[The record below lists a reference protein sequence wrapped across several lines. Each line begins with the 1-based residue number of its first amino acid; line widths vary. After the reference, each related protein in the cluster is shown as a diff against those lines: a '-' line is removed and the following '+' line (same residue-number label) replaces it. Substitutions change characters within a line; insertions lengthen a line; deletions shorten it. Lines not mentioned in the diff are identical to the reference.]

1 MKDSGSREMK
11 QAPMIKEYPYNNQ
24 GLKEL
29 EEGESREES
38 KIISRYPTVYVVNDK
53 KKKKIYSVYVGETN
67 NIAKRTAQHLHDDPK
82 SREDWR
88 ELLESK
94 TAKMYVIG
102 HQHFNKSMTLDIE
115 NQLMLYLS
123 SVENVKALYN
133 RRSNDQDEYYPVNEV
148 QDIFTQIWTQLHQK
162 NSELFPAMDV
172 LKDLAIFKASPFHKL
187 THEQLE
193 AKNLIMER
201 VNSSLDNDEEGQLIM
216 VTGEAGAGKTVLLS
230 NLFYDLVGYKK
241 YGHPLNVHI
250 MVNHDEQVKVYREI
264 SKKLGIDVNL
274 VGKPTSF
281 INKGEKAD
289 VILVDEAHLLWTQGK
304 QSYQGT
310 NQLEDLRKL
319 GKVVVIIFDQ
329 HQVLRSQQI
338 VEAAQLQRM
347 VGEALK
353 SDNLIELKNQ
363 LRIDANESTIQ
374 WVRDLVDHQKVGKL
388 QPDSKYEIKV
398 FDSPKDLE
406 NAIQIK
412 NRSDLDSHYANGI
425 SRLVATFDW
434 TFSTGSKPSDGSLTW
449 DVKIGDWRMPWNNQ
463 LKTKQKRSVS
473 YRNLSWAER
482 SETINEVGST
492 YTIQGFDL
500 NYAGV
505 IIGPSVKYRDG
516 MIVFDPKAH
525 ANKDANQKR
534 TLQSGEKRSF
544 AEKLIRNE
552 LNVLLTRG
560 VHGLYIYAVDP
571 ELREAL
577 KKAMPHSGRFLFI
590 ADDV

>member
-1 MKDSGSREMK
+1 MK

-434 TFSTGSKPSDGSLTW
+434 TFSTGSKPSDGRLTW

-577 KKAMPHSGRFLFI
+577 KKAMPH
-590 ADDV
+590 

>member
-1 MKDSGSREMK
+1 MKDNGSKEMK
-11 QAPMIKEYPYNNQ
+11 LAPMIKEYPYNNQ

-88 ELLESK
+88 ELSESK

-201 VNSSLDNDEEGQLIM
+201 VNYSLDNDEEGQLIM

-250 MVNHDEQVKVYREI
+250 MVNHDEQVKVYKEI

-338 VEAAQLQRM
+338 VESAQLQKM

-363 LRIDANESTIQ
+363 LRIDASESTIQ
-374 WVRDLVDHQKVGKL
+374 WVRALVDHQKVEKL

-406 NAIQIK
+406 DAIQLK

-434 TFSTGSKPSDGSLTW
+434 TFSTGSKPSDGSPTW

-571 ELREAL
+571 EFREAL
-577 KKAMPHSGRFLFI
+577 KKAMPH
-590 ADDV
+590 

>member
-1 MKDSGSREMK
+1 MKL
-11 QAPMIKEYPYNNQ
+11 APMIKEYPYNNQ

-88 ELLESK
+88 ELSESK

-264 SKKLGIDVNL
+264 SKKLGINVNL

-374 WVRDLVDHQKVGKL
+374 WVRDLVDRQKVGKL

-434 TFSTGSKPSDGSLTW
+434 TFSTGSKPSDGSPTW

-505 IIGPSVKYRDG
+505 IIGPSVKYRNG

-577 KKAMPHSGRFLFI
+577 KKAMPH
-590 ADDV
+590 

>member
-1 MKDSGSREMK
+1 MKL
-11 QAPMIKEYPYNNQ
+11 APMIKEYPYNNQ

-82 SREDWR
+82 SRQDWR
-88 ELLESK
+88 ELSESK

-148 QDIFTQIWTQLHQK
+148 RDIFTQIWTQLHQK

-250 MVNHDEQVKVYREI
+250 MVNHNEQVKVYREI
-264 SKKLGIDVNL
+264 SKKLGINVNL

-353 SDNLIELKNQ
+353 SDNLIELKHQ

-577 KKAMPHSGRFLFI
+577 KKAMPH
-590 ADDV
+590 

>member
-1 MKDSGSREMK
+1 MNLHKIFYT
-11 QAPMIKEYPYNNQ
+11 P
-24 GLKEL
+24 
-29 EEGESREES
+29 

-53 KKKKIYSVYVGETN
+53 KKKKIYSVYVGKTN

-88 ELLESK
+88 ELSESK

-162 NSELFPAMDV
+162 NSELFPTMDV

-363 LRIDANESTIQ
+363 LRIDANKSTIQ

-388 QPDSKYEIKV
+388 QPDNKYEIKV

-449 DVKIGDWRMPWNNQ
+449 DVKIGYWRMPWNNQ

-577 KKAMPHSGRFLFI
+577 KKAMPH
-590 ADDV
+590 

>member
-1 MKDSGSREMK
+1 MK
-11 QAPMIKEYPYNNQ
+11 QAPTIKEYPYNNQ

-250 MVNHDEQVKVYREI
+250 MVNHDEQVKVYKEI

-281 INKGEKAD
+281 INKGERAD

-505 IIGPSVKYRDG
+505 IIGPSVKYRNG

-577 KKAMPHSGRFLFI
+577 KKAMPH
-590 ADDV
+590 

>member
-1 MKDSGSREMK
+1 MKL
-11 QAPMIKEYPYNNQ
+11 APMIKEYPYNNQ

-534 TLQSGEKRSF
+534 TLQSGKKRSF

-577 KKAMPHSGRFLFI
+577 KKAMPH
-590 ADDV
+590 

>member
-1 MKDSGSREMK
+1 MKL
-11 QAPMIKEYPYNNQ
+11 APMIKEYPYNNQ

-88 ELLESK
+88 ELSESK

-162 NSELFPAMDV
+162 NSELFPTMDV

-353 SDNLIELKNQ
+353 SDSLIELKNQ
-363 LRIDANESTIQ
+363 LRIDANKSTIQ

-388 QPDSKYEIKV
+388 QPDNKYEIKV

-505 IIGPSVKYRDG
+505 IIGPSVRYRDG

-577 KKAMPHSGRFLFI
+577 KKAMPH
-590 ADDV
+590 

>member
-1 MKDSGSREMK
+1 MK

-148 QDIFTQIWTQLHQK
+148 QDIFTQICTQLHQK

-577 KKAMPHSGRFLFI
+577 KKAMPH
-590 ADDV
+590 

>member
-1 MKDSGSREMK
+1 MKLD
-11 QAPMIKEYPYNNQ
+11 PMIKEYPYNNQ

-88 ELLESK
+88 ELSESK

-133 RRSNDQDEYYPVNEV
+133 RRLNDQDEYYPVNEV

-187 THEQLE
+187 THEQLG

-434 TFSTGSKPSDGSLTW
+434 TFSTESKPSDGSLTW

-500 NYAGV
+500 NYVGV

-577 KKAMPHSGRFLFI
+577 KKAMPH
-590 ADDV
+590 

>member
-1 MKDSGSREMK
+1 MKDNGSKEMK
-11 QAPMIKEYPYNNQ
+11 LDPMIKEYPYNNQ

-88 ELLESK
+88 ELSESK

-338 VEAAQLQRM
+338 VEAAQLQKM

-388 QPDSKYEIKV
+388 QSDSKYEIKV

-425 SRLVATFDW
+425 SRLIATFDW
-434 TFSTGSKPSDGSLTW
+434 TFSTGSKPADGSPTW

-577 KKAMPHSGRFLFI
+577 KKAMPH
-590 ADDV
+590 

>member
-1 MKDSGSREMK
+1 MKLD
-11 QAPMIKEYPYNNQ
+11 PMIKEYPYNNQ

-67 NIAKRTAQHLHDDPK
+67 NITKRTAQHLHDDPK

-216 VTGEAGAGKTVLLS
+216 VTGEAGVGKTVLLS

-534 TLQSGEKRSF
+534 TLQSGKKRSF

-577 KKAMPHSGRFLFI
+577 KKAMPH
-590 ADDV
+590 

>member
-1 MKDSGSREMK
+1 MKDNGSKEMK
-11 QAPMIKEYPYNNQ
+11 LAPMIKEYPYNNQ

-88 ELLESK
+88 ELSESK

-201 VNSSLDNDEEGQLIM
+201 VNYSLDNDEEGQFIM

-250 MVNHDEQVKVYREI
+250 MVNHDEQVKVYKEI

-281 INKGEKAD
+281 INKGERAD

-304 QSYQGT
+304 QSYRGT

-338 VEAAQLQRM
+338 VEAAQLQKM

-363 LRIDANESTIQ
+363 LRIDASESTIQ
-374 WVRDLVDHQKVGKL
+374 WVRALVDHQKVEKL

-406 NAIQIK
+406 DAIQLK

-434 TFSTGSKPSDGSLTW
+434 TFSTGSKPSDGSPTW

-571 ELREAL
+571 EFREAL
-577 KKAMPHSGRFLFI
+577 KKAMPH
-590 ADDV
+590 

>member
-1 MKDSGSREMK
+1 MK
-11 QAPMIKEYPYNNQ
+11 QAPTIKEYPYNNQ

-88 ELLESK
+88 ELSESK

-102 HQHFNKSMTLDIE
+102 HRHFNKSMTLDIE

-250 MVNHDEQVKVYREI
+250 MVNHDEQVKVYKEI

-281 INKGEKAD
+281 INKGERAD

-434 TFSTGSKPSDGSLTW
+434 TFSTGSKPSDGSPTW

-505 IIGPSVKYRDG
+505 IIGPSVKYRNG

-577 KKAMPHSGRFLFI
+577 KKAMPH
-590 ADDV
+590 

>member
-1 MKDSGSREMK
+1 MKL
-11 QAPMIKEYPYNNQ
+11 APMIKEYPYNNQ

-88 ELLESK
+88 ELSESK

-115 NQLMLYLS
+115 NHLMLYLS

-250 MVNHDEQVKVYREI
+250 MVNHNEQVKVYREI
-264 SKKLGIDVNL
+264 SKKLGINVNL

-577 KKAMPHSGRFLFI
+577 KKAMPH
-590 ADDV
+590 

>member
-1 MKDSGSREMK
+1 MK

-434 TFSTGSKPSDGSLTW
+434 TFSTRSKPSDGSLTW

-577 KKAMPHSGRFLFI
+577 KNAMPH
-590 ADDV
+590 

>member
-1 MKDSGSREMK
+1 MKLD
-11 QAPMIKEYPYNNQ
+11 PMIKEYPYNNQ

-88 ELLESK
+88 ELSESK

-250 MVNHDEQVKVYREI
+250 MVNHNEQVKVYREI

-577 KKAMPHSGRFLFI
+577 KKAMQH
-590 ADDV
+590 

>member
-1 MKDSGSREMK
+1 MK

-53 KKKKIYSVYVGETN
+53 KKKKIHSVYVGETN

-577 KKAMPHSGRFLFI
+577 KKAMPH
-590 ADDV
+590 

>member
-1 MKDSGSREMK
+1 MKL
-11 QAPMIKEYPYNNQ
+11 APMIKEYPYNNQ

-88 ELLESK
+88 ELSESK

-363 LRIDANESTIQ
+363 LRIEANESTIQ

-571 ELREAL
+571 ELREVL
-577 KKAMPHSGRFLFI
+577 KKAMPH
-590 ADDV
+590 

>member
-1 MKDSGSREMK
+1 MK

-193 AKNLIMER
+193 AKNPIMER

-577 KKAMPHSGRFLFI
+577 KKAMPH
-590 ADDV
+590 

>member
-1 MKDSGSREMK
+1 MKL
-11 QAPMIKEYPYNNQ
+11 ALMIKEYPYNNQ

-88 ELLESK
+88 ELSESK

-123 SVENVKALYN
+123 SVENVKVLYN

-264 SKKLGIDVNL
+264 SKKLGIGVNL

-577 KKAMPHSGRFLFI
+577 KKAMPH
-590 ADDV
+590 

>member
-1 MKDSGSREMK
+1 MKDNGSKEMK
-11 QAPMIKEYPYNNQ
+11 LAPMIKEYPYNNQ

-29 EEGESREES
+29 EEGESREER

-88 ELLESK
+88 ELSESK

-230 NLFYDLVGYKK
+230 NLFYNLVGYKK

-250 MVNHDEQVKVYREI
+250 MVNHDEQVKVYKEI
-264 SKKLGIDVNL
+264 SKKLGIDVKL

-304 QSYQGT
+304 QSYRGT

-338 VEAAQLQRM
+338 VEAAQLQKM

-363 LRIDANESTIQ
+363 LRIDASESTIQ
-374 WVRDLVDHQKVGKL
+374 WVRALVDHQKVEKL

-406 NAIQIK
+406 DAIQLK

-434 TFSTGSKPSDGSLTW
+434 TFSTGSKPSDGSPTW

-577 KKAMPHSGRFLFI
+577 KKAMPH
-590 ADDV
+590 

>member
-1 MKDSGSREMK
+1 MKDNGSREMK
-11 QAPMIKEYPYNNQ
+11 QAPTIKEYPYNNQ

-88 ELLESK
+88 ELSESK

-102 HQHFNKSMTLDIE
+102 HRHFNKSMTLDIE

-250 MVNHDEQVKVYREI
+250 MVNHDEQVKVYKEI

-281 INKGEKAD
+281 INKGERAD

-434 TFSTGSKPSDGSLTW
+434 TFSTGSKPSDGSPTW

-505 IIGPSVKYRDG
+505 IIGPSVKYRNG

-577 KKAMPHSGRFLFI
+577 KKAMPH
-590 ADDV
+590 

>member
-1 MKDSGSREMK
+1 MKLD
-11 QAPMIKEYPYNNQ
+11 PMIKEYPYNNQ

-88 ELLESK
+88 ELSESK

-187 THEQLE
+187 THEQLGT
-193 AKNLIMER
+193 KNLIMER

-434 TFSTGSKPSDGSLTW
+434 TFSTESKPSDGSLTW

-500 NYAGV
+500 NYVGV

-577 KKAMPHSGRFLFI
+577 KKAMPH
-590 ADDV
+590 

>member
-1 MKDSGSREMK
+1 MK

-319 GKVVVIIFDQ
+319 GKVVVIVFDQ

-577 KKAMPHSGRFLFI
+577 KKAMPH
-590 ADDV
+590 

>member
-1 MKDSGSREMK
+1 MKDNGSKEMK
-11 QAPMIKEYPYNNQ
+11 LDPMIKEYPYNNQ

-88 ELLESK
+88 ELSESK

-338 VEAAQLQRM
+338 VEAAQLQKM

-374 WVRDLVDHQKVGKL
+374 WVRNLVDHQKVGKL
-388 QPDSKYEIKV
+388 QSDSKYEIKV

-425 SRLVATFDW
+425 SRLIATFDW
-434 TFSTGSKPSDGSLTW
+434 TFSTGSKPADGSPTW

-577 KKAMPHSGRFLFI
+577 KKAMPH
-590 ADDV
+590 

>member
-1 MKDSGSREMK
+1 MKL
-11 QAPMIKEYPYNNQ
+11 APMIKEYPYNNQ

-88 ELLESK
+88 KLSESK
-94 TAKMYVIG
+94 TAKMYVVG

-162 NSELFPAMDV
+162 NSELFPAMEV

-250 MVNHDEQVKVYREI
+250 MVNHNEQVKVYREI
-264 SKKLGIDVNL
+264 SKKLGINVNL

-577 KKAMPHSGRFLFI
+577 KKAMPH
-590 ADDV
+590 

>member
-1 MKDSGSREMK
+1 MKLD
-11 QAPMIKEYPYNNQ
+11 PMIKEYPYNNQ

-88 ELLESK
+88 ELSESK

-193 AKNLIMER
+193 AKSLIMER

-338 VEAAQLQRM
+338 VEAAQLQKM

-388 QPDSKYEIKV
+388 QSDSKYEIKV

-425 SRLVATFDW
+425 SRLIATFDW
-434 TFSTGSKPSDGSLTW
+434 TFSTGSKPADGSPTW

-577 KKAMPHSGRFLFI
+577 KKAMPH
-590 ADDV
+590 

>member
-1 MKDSGSREMK
+1 MKL
-11 QAPMIKEYPYNNQ
+11 APMIKEYPYNNQ

-88 ELLESK
+88 ELSESK

-133 RRSNDQDEYYPVNEV
+133 RRSNDQDKYYPVNEV

-162 NSELFPAMDV
+162 NSELFPAMGV

-250 MVNHDEQVKVYREI
+250 MVNHDEQVKVYKEI

-281 INKGEKAD
+281 INKGERAD

-505 IIGPSVKYRDG
+505 IIGPSVKYRNG

-577 KKAMPHSGRFLFI
+577 KKAMPH
-590 ADDV
+590 

>member
-1 MKDSGSREMK
+1 
-11 QAPMIKEYPYNNQ
+11 
-24 GLKEL
+24 
-29 EEGESREES
+29 
-38 KIISRYPTVYVVNDK
+38 
-53 KKKKIYSVYVGETN
+53 
-67 NIAKRTAQHLHDDPK
+67 
-82 SREDWR
+82 
-88 ELLESK
+88 
-94 TAKMYVIG
+94 MYVIG
-102 HQHFNKSMTLDIE
+102 HRHFNKSMTLDIE

-250 MVNHDEQVKVYREI
+250 MVNHDEQVKVYKEI

-281 INKGEKAD
+281 INKGERAD

-434 TFSTGSKPSDGSLTW
+434 TFSTGSKPSDGSPTW

-505 IIGPSVKYRDG
+505 IIGPSVKYRNG

-577 KKAMPHSGRFLFI
+577 KKAMPH
-590 ADDV
+590 

>member
-1 MKDSGSREMK
+1 MKL
-11 QAPMIKEYPYNNQ
+11 APMIKEYPYNNQ

-67 NIAKRTAQHLHDDPK
+67 NITKRTAQHLHDDPK

-88 ELLESK
+88 ELSESK
-94 TAKMYVIG
+94 TAKMYVVG

-250 MVNHDEQVKVYREI
+250 MVNHDEQVKVYKEI

-304 QSYQGT
+304 QSYRGT

-319 GKVVVIIFDQ
+319 GKVVVIIYDQ

-374 WVRDLVDHQKVGKL
+374 WVCDLVDYQKVGKL

-577 KKAMPHSGRFLFI
+577 KKAMPH
-590 ADDV
+590 

>member
-577 KKAMPHSGRFLFI
+577 KKAMPH
-590 ADDV
+590 

>member
-1 MKDSGSREMK
+1 MKDNGSIEMK
-11 QAPMIKEYPYNNQ
+11 LAPMIKEYPYNNQ

-88 ELLESK
+88 ELSESK

-133 RRSNDQDEYYPVNEV
+133 RRSNDQDKYYPVNEV

-250 MVNHDEQVKVYREI
+250 MVNHDEQVKVYRKI

-434 TFSTGSKPSDGSLTW
+434 TFSTRSKPSDGSLTW

-577 KKAMPHSGRFLFI
+577 KKAMPH
-590 ADDV
+590 

>member
-1 MKDSGSREMK
+1 MK

-82 SREDWR
+82 SWEDWR

-577 KKAMPHSGRFLFI
+577 KKAMPH
-590 ADDV
+590 

>member
-1 MKDSGSREMK
+1 MKL
-11 QAPMIKEYPYNNQ
+11 APMIKEYPYNNQ

-88 ELLESK
+88 ELSESK

-201 VNSSLDNDEEGQLIM
+201 VNYSLDNDEEGQLIM

-250 MVNHDEQVKVYREI
+250 MVNHDEQVKVYKEI
-264 SKKLGIDVNL
+264 SKKLGINVNL

-338 VEAAQLQRM
+338 VESAQLQKM

-363 LRIDANESTIQ
+363 LRIDASESTIQ
-374 WVRDLVDHQKVGKL
+374 WVRALVDHQKVEKL

-406 NAIQIK
+406 DAIQLK

-434 TFSTGSKPSDGSLTW
+434 TFSTGSKPSDGSPTW

-571 ELREAL
+571 EFREAL
-577 KKAMPHSGRFLFI
+577 KKAMPH
-590 ADDV
+590 

>member
-1 MKDSGSREMK
+1 MKLD
-11 QAPMIKEYPYNNQ
+11 PMIKEYPYNNQ

-88 ELLESK
+88 ELSESK

-162 NSELFPAMDV
+162 NSELFPAMEV

-338 VEAAQLQRM
+338 VEAAQLQKM

-388 QPDSKYEIKV
+388 QSDSKYEIKV

-425 SRLVATFDW
+425 SRLIATFDW
-434 TFSTGSKPSDGSLTW
+434 TFSTGSKPADGSPTW

-577 KKAMPHSGRFLFI
+577 KKAMPH
-590 ADDV
+590 

>member
-1 MKDSGSREMK
+1 MKLD
-11 QAPMIKEYPYNNQ
+11 PMIKEYPYNNQ

-88 ELLESK
+88 ELSESK

-187 THEQLE
+187 THEQLG

-434 TFSTGSKPSDGSLTW
+434 TFSTESKPSDGSLTW

-500 NYAGV
+500 NYVGV

-577 KKAMPHSGRFLFI
+577 KKAMPH
-590 ADDV
+590 

>member
-1 MKDSGSREMK
+1 MK

-374 WVRDLVDHQKVGKL
+374 WVRNLVDHQKVGKL
-388 QPDSKYEIKV
+388 QSDSKYEIKV

-425 SRLVATFDW
+425 SRLIATFDW
-434 TFSTGSKPSDGSLTW
+434 TFSTGSKPADGSPTW

-577 KKAMPHSGRFLFI
+577 KKAMPH
-590 ADDV
+590 

>member
-1 MKDSGSREMK
+1 MKLD
-11 QAPMIKEYPYNNQ
+11 PMIKEYPYNNQ

-88 ELLESK
+88 ELSESK

-338 VEAAQLQRM
+338 VEAAQLQKM

-388 QPDSKYEIKV
+388 QSDSKYEIKV

-425 SRLVATFDW
+425 SRLIATFDW
-434 TFSTGSKPSDGSLTW
+434 TFSTGSKPADGSPTW

-560 VHGLYIYAVDP
+560 VHGLIY
-571 ELREAL
+571 LC
-577 KKAMPHSGRFLFI
+577 GRP
-590 ADDV
+590 

>member
-1 MKDSGSREMK
+1 MKLD
-11 QAPMIKEYPYNNQ
+11 PMIKEYPYNNQ

-88 ELLESK
+88 ELSESK

-338 VEAAQLQRM
+338 VEAAQLQKM

-388 QPDSKYEIKV
+388 QSDSKYEIKV

-412 NRSDLDSHYANGI
+412 NRSDLDSHYVNGI
-425 SRLVATFDW
+425 SRLIATFDW
-434 TFSTGSKPSDGSLTW
+434 TFSTGSKPADGSPTW

-577 KKAMPHSGRFLFI
+577 KKAMPH
-590 ADDV
+590 